1 MMHGPDTDALLAPLR
16 IVDGSGFR
24 LAGIDTGSKSGLG
37 RKEAEARTAAAVA
50 RLTELQA
57 LLHAE
62 GRRSLLVVLQ
72 AMDAGGK
79 DGTIKHVMSGVNPQG
94 VDVHDFKQ
102 PGPVERA
109 HDFLWRIHAAMP
121 SRGRIG
127 ILNRSHY
134 EDVLAVRVH
143 PELLEATEGEGFRP
157 DAAFWARRFADI
169 VAFERYLAHQG
180 TTILKF
186 FLHISKEEQRE
197 RLLSRLDD
205 PARLW
210 KFSRSD
216 LAERARWDD
225 YQFAY
230 EEAIRGTS
238 HADAPWIVVPADH
251 KWHARL
257 VVGDAI
263 NAALEALDPQPPRLA
278 PEDAAGIE
286 AARRALGASWTDTGH
301 QGQGASP

>member
-1 MMHGPDTDALLAPLR
+1 MTERHDSDALLAPLR
-16 IVDGSGFR
+16 VADGSGFR
-24 LAGIDTGSKSGLG
+24 LSAFDTGTKSGLS
-37 RKEAEARTAAAVA
+37 RKKAEARTKAAIT
-50 RLTELQA
+50 RLSDLQA
-57 LLHAE
+57 RLHAE

-102 PGPVERA
+102 PGPVA
-109 HDFLWRIHAAMP
+109 LGHDFLWRIHAAMP

-127 ILNRSHY
+127 IMNRSHY
-134 EDVLAVRVH
+134 EDVLVVRVH

-157 DAAFWARRFADI
+157 DAAFWARRYADI
-169 VAFERYLAHQG
+169 VAFERYLTHQG

-186 FLHISKEEQRE
+186 FLHISRDEQRQ
-197 RLLSRLDD
+197 RLLSRLED

-210 KFSRSD
+210 KFSRND

-230 EEAIRGTS
+230 EAAIGGTS

-257 VVGDAI
+257 VVGEAI
-263 NAALEALDPQPPRLA
+263 NAALDALDPQPHA
-278 PEDAAGIE
+278 VMPEDE
-286 AARRALGASWTDTGH
+286 AAIASAKRALGA
-301 QGQGASP
+301 APAAR